1 MFNLVDPVRDWRLNT
16 DSSRSRKNISSGP
29 PTLYPR
35 PVSIL
40 DCAFPKLSLNTQVS
54 IQRPT
59 LTSDTLIKLGS
70 ESESDRTLAKKSRLE
85 KSKALKKTAEQ
96 GVGTDGSRTFG
107 SFAINDNRT
116 QIIQS
121 TAFKKRDNRLQSTPR
136 YTVSDLLVKHAARAS
151 SSTSGNHRGG
161 EQRPTSTEA
170 VGRSSEL
177 VRPSDNESDN
187 DHADGESDSVTVSLR
202 CFFFLMF

>member
-1 MFNLVDPVRDWRLNT
+1 M
-16 DSSRSRKNISSGP
+16 
-29 PTLYPR
+29 
-35 PVSIL
+35 
-40 DCAFPKLSLNTQVS
+40 
-54 IQRPT
+54 
-59 LTSDTLIKLGS
+59 TSDTLIKLGS